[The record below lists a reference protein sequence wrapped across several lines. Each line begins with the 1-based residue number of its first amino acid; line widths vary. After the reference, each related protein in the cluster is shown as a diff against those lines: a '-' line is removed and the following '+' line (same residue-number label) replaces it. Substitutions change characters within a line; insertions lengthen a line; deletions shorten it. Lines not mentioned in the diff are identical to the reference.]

1 MDIFVSGH
9 CLYRACGCSSCGFE
23 VCFRPLVVYLEELGG
38 HAISSL
44 KRMPAKPASNEVVAY
59 TLAGASATN
68 PSRCCYIYGNIGLFL
83 SHVYGDVLQ
92 ELAAK

>member
-38 HAISSL
+38 HA
-44 KRMPAKPASNEVVAY
+44 KASHGFWHSPHEVVSCI
-59 TLAGASATN
+59 LAAASATN
-68 PSRCCYIYGNIGLFL
+68 PSRCCYNYGNIGLFL

-92 ELAAK
+92 EVVAT